1 MDEQKQTETKTS
13 RRTFVKYATAMITTA
28 LAALAPKADAAEK
41 LQPKE
46 VLYSETDEW
55 KKYYETLK

>member
-1 MDEQKQTETKTS
+1 MGEQKQTEIKTS
-13 RRTFVKYATAMITTA
+13 RRTFVRYTTAMITAALTA
-28 LAALAPKADAAEK
+28 LATKADAAEK
-41 LQPKE
+41 PQPKE